1 MVSKEAGGSRRWCES
16 RQQTQLSG
24 RETAPDTREAATSI
38 IIETS
43 PRQCSFYLRRSTQ
56 VYKWHRKSGQN
67 GKEGPKSSEMEKE
80 GS

>member
-43 PRQCSFYLRRSTQ
+43 PRQCSFSKYVDYSPPPATLPSLSCGLPGAGASCRS
-56 VYKWHRKSGQN
+56 R
-67 GKEGPKSSEMEKE
+67 
-80 GS
+80 